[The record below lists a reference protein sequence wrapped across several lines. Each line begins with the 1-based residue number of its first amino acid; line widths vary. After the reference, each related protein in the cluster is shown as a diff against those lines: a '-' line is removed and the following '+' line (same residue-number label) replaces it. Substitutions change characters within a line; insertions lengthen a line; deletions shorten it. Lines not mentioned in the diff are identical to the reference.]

1 MGLLDERSSRKKDSE
16 KKKVAE
22 PKINEIKKETQ
33 EDLNREIH
41 GGNWKNVSEKD
52 IDDFERFMN
61 EREPEDPGMIERNGV
76 SDKENE
82 EVFKDLYGNSYKR
95 NTN

>member
-1 MGLLDERSSRKKDSE
+1 
-16 KKKVAE
+16 
-22 PKINEIKKETQ
+22 
-33 EDLNREIH
+33 
-41 GGNWKNVSEKD
+41 
-52 IDDFERFMN
+52 MN

-82 EVFKDLYGNSYKR
+82 EVFKDLYGSSYKR